1 MRLIWL
7 YTIDDS
13 TCDAVCDH
21 HCVHHSTDGVPE
33 TRCVCDRGY
42 YLALNGITCIGNYCC
57 MNQIR
62 RNSRSRLR
70 AQCCNI
76 NVYCTLVLPAK

>member
-42 YLALNGITCIGNYCC
+42 YLALNGITCIGN
-57 MNQIR
+57 
-62 RNSRSRLR
+62 
-70 AQCCNI
+70 
-76 NVYCTLVLPAK
+76 